1 MACSQSTNT
10 STGPTMII
18 GTAAKSSTIPA
29 IVSTIRHWRVSTNQS
44 TAKRLSGGLN
54 VATASAA
61 PARSGRS

>member
-1 MACSQSTNT
+1 
-10 STGPTMII
+10 MII